1 MISFDSTQ
9 VEEKQTFTPVP
20 EGDYEFTVVSAKEGT
35 SKAGNDK
42 LEMHLS
48 VEVGRDKPLT
58 VYECLVFIPNCLWK
72 VKGFCTAV
80 GLDFDSGCLSADLAI
95 GESGTAHCKQGEP
108 NDKGNTYLE
117 VQWYHEKPGYTE
129 QPTSKP
135 PAQSRQ
141 QESAPASKAPATAP
155 DYDMGAEKIPF

>member
-1 MISFDSTQ
+1 MISFDSTLI
-9 VEEKQTFTPVP
+9 EERSFKPVP
-20 EGDYEFTVVSAKEGT
+20 EGDYEFTVVGAKEET
-35 SKAGNDK
+35 SKANNDM
-42 LEMHLS
+42 LTMQLA

-80 GLDFDSGCLSADLAI
+80 GLDFASGCLSADLAI
-95 GESGTAHCKQGEP
+95 GQSGTAHCKQGDK
-108 NDKGNTYLE
+108 NDKGNRYLE

-141 QESAPASKAPATAP
+141 QESATTGNHEPPAP
-155 DYDMGAEKIPF
+155 DYDMGAEDIPF